1 MTAVYQWV
9 SQIILLIMLAIV
21 LDMLLPNANFQRY
34 VKMVIGLVLIVAL
47 LSPVMALFKMPAEA
61 LFRHITA
68 PNGDDPLKSSLETK
82 KKEIETETRAYIH
95 NQMAV
100 QLKNYAEEELMRRFH
115 YTIVSIDVTVD
126 DDHPEDP
133 VKKVAVVLGQAKSDS
148 KKTFEAV
155 QPIEAV
161 RVNVSKDS
169 DASEEP
175 GAAKRMEDVRNFL
188 AKTWGV
194 RPERI
199 AVRSEE
205 GGRG

>member
-1 MTAVYQWV
+1 
-9 SQIILLIMLAIV
+9 
-21 LDMLLPNANFQRY
+21 
-34 VKMVIGLVLIVAL
+34 
-47 LSPVMALFKMPAEA
+47 
-61 LFRHITA
+61 
-68 PNGDDPLKSSLETK
+68 
-82 KKEIETETRAYIH
+82 
-95 NQMAV
+95 
-100 QLKNYAEEELMRRFH
+100 H
-115 YTIVSIDVTVD
+115 YTIVSIDVTV

-148 KKTFEAV
+148 EKTFEAV

-175 GAAKRMEDVRNFL
+175 GAAQRMEDVRNFL